1 MTPEELRDYAVS
13 GLDLIR
19 RQERLVA
26 SSKAH
31 FMMLAADHGV
41 SIADIA
47 ETTGMSESAVRDAI
61 RHAKASPPYVGA
73 GDAAGSLPEVM

>member
-1 MTPEELRDYAVS
+1 MTPDDLRDYVVS

-31 FMMLAADHGV
+31 FLKLADDHGV
-41 SIADIA
+41 RAADIA
-47 ETTGMSESAVRDAI
+47 EAIGMSIAEVRDAI
-61 RHAKASPPYVGA
+61 SHARARPPFLGA
-73 GDAAGSLPEVM
+73 GDAAGSLPEAS